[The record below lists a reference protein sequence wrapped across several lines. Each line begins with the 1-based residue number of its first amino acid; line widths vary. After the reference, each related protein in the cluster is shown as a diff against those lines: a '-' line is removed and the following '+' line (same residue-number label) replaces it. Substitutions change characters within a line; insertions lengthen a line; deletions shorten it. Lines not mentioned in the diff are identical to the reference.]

1 MNPCAKGQEEPD
13 YTRLFSTY
21 AKGCSGLVAFASG
34 ANVSAQARD
43 RRTIL
48 FDACGRNDAEAVRH
62 LLFLG
67 GNVNHQDEEGL
78 MPLHMAAI
86 HYAVDAD
93 GALLT
98 AGADVNAQ
106 DQYRNMPLFRAV
118 SAFSWRRVLS
128 LTSSIIMEYRR
139 AHWLRR

>member
-1 MNPCAKGQEEPD
+1 
-13 YTRLFSTY
+13 
-21 AKGCSGLVAFASG
+21 
-34 ANVSAQARD
+34 
-43 RRTIL
+43 
-48 FDACGRNDAEAVRH
+48 
-62 LLFLG
+62 
-67 GNVNHQDEEGL
+67 